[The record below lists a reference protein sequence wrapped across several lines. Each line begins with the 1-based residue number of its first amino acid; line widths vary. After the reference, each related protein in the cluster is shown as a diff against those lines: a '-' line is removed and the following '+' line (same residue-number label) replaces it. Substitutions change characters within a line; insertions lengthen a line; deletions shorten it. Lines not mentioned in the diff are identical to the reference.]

1 MDILLLQVGENLTW
15 RELEGYM
22 GCLSGARQRGIMKN
36 KSDGDRINALLSR
49 LLILSELSR
58 RTKLP
63 LRKLKF
69 ELGTHGKPYL
79 KAGGVQFS
87 LSHTRGA
94 ICAAFSDKEEIGVDI
109 ERKDRRVN
117 EAMYKRVLSDEE
129 AFHLTSNGDFLRFWV
144 QKEAFLKRL
153 GIGITRDLRGVNSL
167 ELPDTTAIEHGSYFV
182 GASGKGAFDA
192 AVSEVSIKEMLSRYV
207 LEV

>member
-1 MDILLLQVGENLTW
+1 
-15 RELEGYM
+15 M
-22 GCLSGARQRGIMKN
+22 GCLSGARRRGIMKK
-36 KSDGDRINALLSR
+36 KSDGDRINALLSQ

-63 LRKLKF
+63 LKKLKF
-69 ELGTHGKPYL
+69 ELGAHGKPYL
-79 KAGGVQFS
+79 KEGEVQFS

-117 EAMYKRVLSDEE
+117 EGMYKRVLSDEE
-129 AFHLTSNGDFLRFWV
+129 MFHLTSNGDFLRFWV

-167 ELPDTTAIEHGSYFV
+167 ELPDTTAAEFGDYFV
-182 GASGKGAFDA
+182 GASGKGALDA
-192 AVSEVSIKEMLSRYV
+192 AVREISLKELLSRYV

>member
-22 GCLSGARQRGIMKN
+22 GCLSGARQRGIMKK

-192 AVSEVSIKEMLSRYV
+192 AVSEVSIKEVLSRYV

>member
-1 MDILLLQVGENLTW
+1 MDILLLQVDENLTW
-15 RELEGYM
+15 RELKGYM
-22 GCLSGARQRGIMKN
+22 GCLSGARQRGIMKK

-192 AVSEVSIKEMLSRYV
+192 AVSEVSINEVLSRYV

>member
-1 MDILLLQVGENLTW
+1 
-15 RELEGYM
+15 M
-22 GCLSGARQRGIMKN
+22 GCLSGARQRGIMKK

>member
-1 MDILLLQVGENLTW
+1 
-15 RELEGYM
+15 
-22 GCLSGARQRGIMKN
+22 
-36 KSDGDRINALLSR
+36 
-49 LLILSELSR
+49 
-58 RTKLP
+58 
-63 LRKLKF
+63 
-69 ELGTHGKPYL
+69 
-79 KAGGVQFS
+79 VQFS

-117 EAMYKRVLSDEE
+117 EAMYKRVMSDEE
-129 AFHLTSNGDFLRFWV
+129 TFHLTSNGDFLRFWV

-167 ELPDTTAIEHGSYFV
+167 ELPDTTAIEYGAYFV
-182 GASGKGAFDA
+182 GASGKGALDA
-192 AVSEVSIKEMLSRYV
+192 VVREISLKELLSRYV